1 MKKTYLFLTGGLG
14 NQLFQ
19 LAAALS
25 LGDKTAIVL
34 DVESGNPRNSSP
46 GVADLFSICSVSEF
60 SIGGKKRN
68 ILSTKIGGHV
78 LRSAASPVKH
88 ENNHLYQTSVRLLAA
103 IYFSI
108 VNFKV
113 ITVRANDG
121 VGFSRVKL
129 SSKLNTF
136 LFGYFQSFRWV
147 DQSNVRD
154 FMSTF
159 TAQNPSREYQ
169 NMLTEIS
176 RIKPIIIH
184 IRRGD
189 YAFEPNF
196 GVLSQAYYEN
206 SLEYYWSKGMHQDV
220 WAFSDDPE
228 WARLILSSQSLKD
241 KKIKLVDD
249 TKLSTG
255 EVFDLMRFGSA
266 YVIANSSF
274 SWWAAYLSRVD
285 GASVVA
291 PKPWFIGLPEPESL
305 IPPAWQ
311 RIPGFEAII

>member
-25 LGDKTAIVL
+25 LGEKTAIVL
-34 DVESGNPRNSSP
+34 DVESGNPRNSSTC
-46 GVADLFSICSVSEF
+46 GADLFSICPASEF

-78 LRSAASPVKH
+78 LRSAASPAKH
-88 ENNHLYQTSVRLLAA
+88 ENNHLYQTSVRFLAA
-103 IYFSI
+103 MYFSI
-108 VNFKV
+108 AYFKI
-113 ITVRANDG
+113 ITVRANNG
-121 VGFSRVKL
+121 VGFSKVKL

-147 DQSNVRD
+147 DKSNVRD
-154 FMSTF
+154 FMNAFS
-159 TAQNPSREYQ
+159 AQNPSREYQ
-169 NMLTEIS
+169 FMLTEIS
-176 RIKPIIIH
+176 RIRPIIMH

-206 SLEYYWSKGMHQDV
+206 GLDYYWSKGMNQDV
-220 WAFSDDPE
+220 WAFSDDPD
-228 WARLILSSQSLKD
+228 WARSILSSQRLKD

-274 SWWAAYLSRVD
+274 SWWAAYLSRVG

-291 PKPWFIGLPEPESL
+291 PKPWFIDLPEPESL
-305 IPPAWQ
+305 IPPSWQ
-311 RIPGFEAII
+311 RLSGFEPRI